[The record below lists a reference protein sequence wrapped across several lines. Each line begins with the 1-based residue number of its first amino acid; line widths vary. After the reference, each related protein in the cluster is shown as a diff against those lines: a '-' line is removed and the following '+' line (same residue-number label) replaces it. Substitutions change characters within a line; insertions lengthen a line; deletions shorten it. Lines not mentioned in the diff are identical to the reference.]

1 MSRQHIFFQQFG
13 MPGMH
18 QEIQIQP
25 DPNYLYNTMLLELA
39 SSWAFVRW
47 LMCQYRENTLVNV
60 DPVEGEWL
68 QFIISNN
75 IDVEKYEKNTE
86 LFLEENFKMPV

>member
-13 MPGMH
+13 MPGMP
-18 QEIQIQP
+18 QEVQIQP
-25 DPNYLYNTMLLELA
+25 DSNYLYNTILFELA

-60 DPVEGEWL
+60 DPVESDWL
-68 QFIISNN
+68 QFIVSNK
-75 IDVEKYEKNTE
+75 IDVEKYQKDVN
-86 LFLEENFKMPV
+86 LFLDENLKQLV